1 MTAGDRLT
9 TRVVYLNMASRIDY
23 DEMWWGKKA
32 KTRHQEKEKMREEI
46 GPYVNMNRIG
56 REYFS
61 DFSWYLCYLLS
72 KYKGRCSPDSYYWR
86 RSNFSRNVLYSTI

>member
-23 DEMWWGKKA
+23 DEMWWGKKT

-46 GPYVNMNRIG
+46 G
-56 REYFS
+56 S
-61 DFSWYLCYLLS
+61 LC
-72 KYKGRCSPDSYYWR
+72 
-86 RSNFSRNVLYSTI
+86 